1 MIHLIKNRERPDTTG
16 RKFFGKEFR
25 RNRYGQPPNNALNY
39 GYTIIRAAVAR
50 ALSGSGLLPT
60 LGIHHK
66 NRYNS
71 FCLADDI
78 MEPYRP
84 YVDLVVYKN
93 LNTIIEENSISKE
106 IIAELLKILSSD
118 VVIENRKSPLM
129 IALTRTSSS
138 LAKCISGDSK
148 SVIYPVVE

>member
-1 MIHLIKNRERPDTTG
+1 
-16 RKFFGKEFR
+16 
-25 RNRYGQPPNNALNY
+25 
-39 GYTIIRAAVAR
+39 
-50 ALSGSGLLPT
+50 
-60 LGIHHK
+60 
-66 NRYNS
+66 
-71 FCLADDI
+71 